1 MTPSFSISFLKGIM
15 DWVIVNYQMY
25 GETFTVCE
33 SEITKR
39 RGRLKRV
46 FKHVKPWLPMILGF
60 LLR

>member
-1 MTPSFSISFLKGIM
+1 M